1 MKAVFIRWV
10 SRAAAISFALLVVAC
25 AAPTVVNTQWAD
37 PQFTAKPIR
46 SILVV
51 GVVHDTTNRRAY
63 EDALVALLTARGIK
77 AVPAYRFAPESG
89 AIPQE
94 KMEQAV
100 RESGV
105 AGVLLTRVVDVSQS
119 LQVSP
124 GMYMGPARGGFGGF
138 GGFYGAYGGM
148 WASSFYVPPTVY
160 TQQNLIADTQ
170 LFETKDYKMVWSAS
184 TTTSLGYN
192 STSDIIQQFAA
203 LITGALAA
211 VGLI

>member
-1 MKAVFIRWV
+1 MKTLFARWI
-10 SRAAAISFALLVVAC
+10 SRAAVLSFALLVAAC
-25 AAPTVVNTQWAD
+25 AAPTVMNTQWSD

-51 GVVHDTTNRRAY
+51 GVVRDTSNRRAY
-63 EDALVALLTARGIK
+63 EDALAALLAARGIK

-89 AIPQE
+89 AISQE

-124 GMYMGPARGGFGGF
+124 GMYIGPAHGGF